1 MTANI
6 ARRAF
11 IAGLGGAAA
20 WPLVARAQRPA
31 MQVVGFLSSGAPD
44 WTPTVFRKGL
54 GEPGYF
60 EGRNVAIEYRWGDNQ
75 PDRLTELAD
84 DLVRRRVN
92 VIAAVGVPAVIAVKA
107 VTTAIPVAFA
117 VGQNPVELGLVK
129 SLARP
134 GGNLTGVNFFTA
146 ELGAKRLGLLHEL
159 VPRAVDIAVLVNPA
173 NVTSAEAT
181 LHDVREAAR
190 AMGLQIRE
198 LSARTSREIEAAFDV
213 LARERPGALFV
224 APDGFFTSRRVQFAT
239 LAASNRIPAAYGQR
253 EYVEVGGLMSYGTD
267 LPDALRQMAGYVS
280 SILKG
285 AKPADLPVQQS
296 VRFELVIN
304 AQTARALG
312 IEVPPGLL
320 ALADEVIE

>member
-1 MTANI
+1 MTATI

-11 IAGLGGAAA
+11 IAGVGGAAA
-20 WPLVARAQRPA
+20 WPLVARAQQPA

-44 WTPTVFRKGL
+44 WTPAVFRKGL
-54 GEPGYF
+54 GETGYF
-60 EGRNVAIEYRWGDNQ
+60 EGRNVAIEYRWGDNL
-75 PDRLTELAD
+75 PDRPTELAD

-198 LSARTSREIEAAFDV
+198 LSARTSREIEAAFDI

-224 APDGFFTSRRVQFAT
+224 APDGFFTNRRVQFAT

-267 LPDALRQMAGYVS
+267 VPDGLRQMAGYVG